1 MSFKLLY
8 FIFYNF
14 TLFLRYK
21 STTIF
26 ANLQFLEM
34 NIYLYPS

>member
-14 TLFLRYK
+14 YLFLSYK

-26 ANLQFLEM
+26 ANLQFLKM
-34 NIYLYPS
+34 NIYVCLC